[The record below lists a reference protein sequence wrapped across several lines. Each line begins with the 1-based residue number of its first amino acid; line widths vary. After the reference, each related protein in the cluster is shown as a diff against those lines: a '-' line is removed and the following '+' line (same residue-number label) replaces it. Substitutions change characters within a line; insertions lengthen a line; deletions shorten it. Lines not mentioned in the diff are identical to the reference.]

1 MQHRHVCIVVAIR
14 TGLVVGVGLWV
25 LLLSAVRAAPADDN
39 WPQFR
44 GPRAGVVADDPA
56 LPETWSQTENVAW
69 KIPVPGL
76 GWSSPIVW
84 GDLIVITSVVS
95 DAPGQEPRRGFY
107 DGHSSAEAPT
117 AEHRWIVYGIDF
129 HDGHVRWEHEVRRS
143 APPIARHGKNSY
155 ATETPVTDGQRIYVY
170 FGGIGLFAFDMTGQP
185 IWSMPI
191 APLETRHGWGTG
203 ASPVLHEDRIY
214 IVQDNESQS
223 FIAAFDTATG
233 EEVWRVNRDEGS
245 NWSTPFVWKNTVRT
259 EIVTTGT
266 DKVRSYG
273 LDGELLWE
281 LTGMTWITS
290 PTPFAAHGLLY
301 MGSGYFSDAVRPVY
315 AIRPGAIGDISLDNG
330 RTRNEYVAW
339 SDPKLGTYSTSALVY
354 GDFYYSLFDRGFFL
368 CHDARTGE
376 VVYPRRRIARRATFT
391 ASPWAYNGR
400 IFVLSEEG
408 ETFVIKAGPEFEVL
422 GSNVLDEMTLA
433 TPAVARGSL
442 IIRTASH
449 LYRIAKGS

>member
-1 MQHRHVCIVVAIR
+1 MR
-14 TGLVVGVGLWV
+14 
-25 LLLSAVRAAPADDN
+25 P
-39 WPQFR
+39 
-44 GPRAGVVADDPA
+44 
-56 LPETWSQTENVAW
+56 
-69 KIPVPGL
+69 
-76 GWSSPIVW
+76 
-84 GDLIVITSVVS
+84 
-95 DAPGQEPRRGFY
+95 
-107 DGHSSAEAPT
+107 
-117 AEHRWIVYGIDF
+117 
-129 HDGHVRWEHEVRRS
+129 
-143 APPIARHGKNSY
+143 
-155 ATETPVTDGQRIYVY
+155 
-170 FGGIGLFAFDMTGQP
+170 
-185 IWSMPI
+185 
-191 APLETRHGWGTG
+191 
-203 ASPVLHEDRIY
+203 PVLHEDRIY

-301 MGSGYFSDAVRPVY
+301 MSSGYFSDAVRPVY

-330 RTRNEYVAW
+330 RTRNEYIAW

-368 CHDARTGE
+368 CHDARTGD